1 MSSNS
6 VKSSYDLQTKYKTP
20 EEYLTKRERK
30 ILEETNALAN
40 DASER
45 QTEQMDLF
53 HLSLKQLLRN
63 WSNSM
68 QAILVDL
75 TDTLDINKDLKNTN
89 NIYEF
94 MVVFFNKL
102 WNIFTKEY
110 RIIYFGMTLIFIS
123 MVIYFVFISSA

>member
-6 VKSSYDLQTKYKTP
+6 VKSSYDLNTDYKTP
-20 EEYLTKRERK
+20 GEYLTTRERD
-30 ILEETNALAN
+30 ILKETNALAN
-40 DASER
+40 TASD
-45 QTEQMDLF
+45 QKMEQFDLF
-53 HLSLKQLLRN
+53 HLSLNQILKN

-75 TDTLDINKDLKNTN
+75 TDTLDINKDLKNTAN
-89 NIYEF
+89 MYEF
-94 MVVFFNKL
+94 MVVFFYKL

-123 MVIYFVFISSA
+123 MIIYFVFISS